1 MIGSFWNLCR
11 ACPSMPV
18 DKLHSEYRSTYRWHE
33 YTGPRQEVVRRPPQP
48 STAAPSAG
56 GEKSNDIQNSTRVRE
71 EETHNELPKL
81 EPALPRRK
89 KHPELAYRHHEF
101 LASNRDSS
109 VDVTEST
116 STDRARSEER
126 GGSHWRP
133 SRRSKSEGPARSNT
147 IVNDDDERRRES
159 DPDLENTGR
168 DTGLLRK
175 AISKLS
181 TEYRLQFAWPHGH
194 ISRRDKVDSPTPRKS
209 LSMGAIKPA
218 ANAMVHRK
226 RIDLENKD
234 ASELEPLVNENP
246 GHEDSRE
253 DKTQVTREFKTEYKK
268 KFRPFSQYEY
278 SEGRFTERPNEN
290 KVTETTHHNIIND
303 NTNDSWYREVV
314 ELRKKA
320 GQYKHRGWG
329 TELAPERL
337 SEIYNKQIEL
347 WDQVSQRSSLS
358 ALSLASTTHRSY
370 TKEEKEQE
378 NNKRS
383 SPTKPLRN
391 ADNSMKAVKDM
402 IRHHLERTTGGSEL
416 DGLILSPTREK
427 LEPTIPRKDEE
438 FRGSQKG
445 SPQKYSPQKGSPQ
458 KSAAQKRNSQKV
470 KNALKAV
477 RSQSVGPTDTHSEK
491 RSPKRQ
497 SRSATVKEKR
507 TSSNSTSA
515 TRRPRPS
522 SLNTTASF
530 RSKCS
535 TVPPKIEDDRL
546 AKAKSNKNQSTHYA
560 NTQFIGTKDL
570 RKGGRGAADSSTK
583 TEKSESIEAPVVTEP
598 EERIDLE
605 PVVKSPP
612 EPTRV
617 KSPEQILM
625 RSPDPVN
632 WTVPLDT
639 GKTFTVTQNIR
650 EGDIGTRPH
659 SEVKAWTPPE
669 VPPPAA
675 QSAPP
680 QLSEQTEEQA
690 RKPSKNSSN
699 TTTTTQELST
709 ASSSEISVIGKV
721 DTTAVS
727 GTTPVAGTSL
737 RCLDDPLMEAST
749 AVPTVPQVH
758 QKNPSSYRV
767 LEAPPLVS
775 PTNERSF
782 ASEVLEKARN
792 RFDRFWGKNSQDDSS

>member
-33 YTGPRQEVVRRPPQP
+33 YTGPRQEVVRRPPQS
-48 STAAPSAG
+48 STAAPPVT
-56 GEKSNDIQNSTRVRE
+56 GERNNIQNTTLVHE
-71 EETHNELPKL
+71 EEVQNECKSLKKVTQNGRVVSYIMSPVPKL

-101 LASNRDSS
+101 LASSRDNSL
-109 VDVTEST
+109 DVSESANN
-116 STDRARSEER
+116 DRARLQKSEER

-133 SRRSKSEGPARSNT
+133 SRRSKSEGPARSNA
-147 IVNDDDERRRES
+147 IVKDEDERRRES

-168 DTGLLRK
+168 ETGLLRK

-194 ISRRDKVDSPTPRKS
+194 ISRRDKVDSTPRKS
-209 LSMGAIKPA
+209 LSMGAIKPT

-234 ASELEPLVNENP
+234 ASELEPLVNDNP
-246 GHEDSRE
+246 VHEDSKE
-253 DKTQVTREFKTEYKK
+253 DK
-268 KFRPFSQYEY
+268 YEY
-278 SEGRFTERPNEN
+278 SEGRFTDRGNEN
-290 KVTETTHHNIIND
+290 KILIENSNPNIIPINA
-303 NTNDSWYREVV
+303 TESWYREVV

-337 SEIYNKQIEL
+337 SELYNKQTEL

-383 SPTKPLRN
+383 SPTKPLKN
-391 ADNSMKAVKDM
+391 PDNSIRGVKDM

-427 LEPTIPRKDEE
+427 LEPTIPRKDEDY
-438 FRGSQKG
+438 RGSQKG

-458 KSAAQKRNSQKV
+458 KSAIQKRNSQKV

-477 RSQSVGPTDTHSEK
+477 RSQSVGPTDTITEK

-507 TSSNSTSA
+507 SSSNSTSA

-535 TVPPKIEDDRL
+535 TISLKIEDDRL
-546 AKAKSNKNQSTHYA
+546 AKTKSNKSNYA
-560 NTQFIGTKDL
+560 NSKQILDTKEL
-570 RKGGRGAADSSTK
+570 QKGGRRAAEQPTAVD
-583 TEKSESIEAPVVTEP
+583 KSESIEAPIVTEP
-598 EERIDLE
+598 DAVDLE

-659 SEVKAWTPPE
+659 SEIKAWTPPE

-680 QLSEQTEEQA
+680 QFSEQTKEQA
-690 RKPSKNSSN
+690 RKPSNNSSN
-699 TTTTTQELST
+699 TATNTQELST
-709 ASSSEISVIGKV
+709 ASSSEINVIGDV
-721 DTTAVS
+721 DSATAS
-727 GTTPVAGTSL
+727 GISSVAGTTA

-749 AVPTVPQVH
+749 AVSTVPQVH
-758 QKNPSSYRV
+758 QQNPSPYRV
-767 LEAPPLVS
+767 LEAPILIS

-782 ASEVLEKARN
+782 ASDILEKARH
-792 RFDRFWGKNSQDDSS
+792 RFDRFWGKSSQYESS

>member
-33 YTGPRQEVVRRPPQP
+33 YTGPRQEVVRRPPQS
-48 STAAPSAG
+48 STAAPLVT
-56 GEKSNDIQNSTRVRE
+56 GERNNIQNTTLVHE
-71 EETHNELPKL
+71 EEVQNELPKL

-101 LASNRDSS
+101 LASTRDNSL
-109 VDVTEST
+109 DVSESAN
-116 STDRARSEER
+116 TDRARSEER

-133 SRRSKSEGPARSNT
+133 SRRSKSEGPARSNA
-147 IVNDDDERRRES
+147 IVKDEDERRRES

-168 DTGLLRK
+168 ETGLLRK

-194 ISRRDKVDSPTPRKS
+194 ISRRDKVESTPRKS
-209 LSMGAIKPA
+209 LSMGAIKPT

-234 ASELEPLVNENP
+234 ASELEPLVNDNP
-246 GHEDSRE
+246 VHDDSKE
-253 DKTQVTREFKTEYKK
+253 DK
-268 KFRPFSQYEY
+268 YEY
-278 SEGRFTERPNEN
+278 SDGRFTDRGNEN
-290 KVTETTHHNIIND
+290 KILIENSNPKVIPINATE
-303 NTNDSWYREVV
+303 SWYREVV

-337 SEIYNKQIEL
+337 SELYNKQIEL

-370 TKEEKEQE
+370 TKEEKDQE

-383 SPTKPLRN
+383 SPVKPLRN
-391 ADNSMKAVKDM
+391 PDNSIRAVKDM
-402 IRHHLERTTGGSEL
+402 IRHHLERTTGGSEF

-427 LEPTIPRKDEE
+427 LEPTIPRKDDD

-458 KSAAQKRNSQKV
+458 KSAIQKRNSQKV

-477 RSQSVGPTDTHSEK
+477 RSQSVGPTDTVSEK
-491 RSPKRQ
+491 KSPKRQ

-507 TSSNSTSA
+507 SSSNSTSA

-535 TVPPKIEDDRL
+535 TVSLKIEDDRL
-546 AKAKSNKNQSTHYA
+546 AKSKSNKSNYA
-560 NTQFIGTKDL
+560 NSKQIIDTKEL
-570 RKGGRGAADSSTK
+570 QKGGRRAEQST
-583 TEKSESIEAPVVTEP
+583 TVEKSESIEAPIVTEP
-598 EERIDLE
+598 EAVDLE

-650 EGDIGTRPH
+650 EGEIGTRPH
-659 SEVKAWTPPE
+659 SEIKAWTPPE

-680 QLSEQTEEQA
+680 QFSEQTKEQGMG
-690 RKPSKNSSN
+690 
-699 TTTTTQELST
+699 L
-709 ASSSEISVIGKV
+709 
-721 DTTAVS
+721 AV
-727 GTTPVAGTSL
+727 
-737 RCLDDPLMEAST
+737 
-749 AVPTVPQVH
+749 
-758 QKNPSSYRV
+758 
-767 LEAPPLVS
+767 
-775 PTNERSF
+775 
-782 ASEVLEKARN
+782 KA
-792 RFDRFWGKNSQDDSS
+792 

>member
-33 YTGPRQEVVRRPPQP
+33 YTGPRQEVVRRPPQS
-48 STAAPSAG
+48 STAAPPVT
-56 GEKSNDIQNSTRVRE
+56 GERNNIQNTTLVHE
-71 EETHNELPKL
+71 EEVQNELPKL

-101 LASNRDSS
+101 LASSRDNSL
-109 VDVTEST
+109 DVSESANN
-116 STDRARSEER
+116 DRAR
-126 GGSHWRP
+126 G
-133 SRRSKSEGPARSNT
+133 
-147 IVNDDDERRRES
+147 RE
-159 DPDLENTGR
+159 
-168 DTGLLRK
+168 TGLLRK

-194 ISRRDKVDSPTPRKS
+194 ISRRDKVDSTPRKS
-209 LSMGAIKPA
+209 LSMGAIKPT

-234 ASELEPLVNENP
+234 ASELEPLVNDNP
-246 GHEDSRE
+246 VHEDSKE
-253 DKTQVTREFKTEYKK
+253 DKVQISKEFKTEYKK
-268 KFRPFSQYEY
+268 QFRPFSQYEY
-278 SEGRFTERPNEN
+278 SEGRFTDRGNEN
-290 KVTETTHHNIIND
+290 KILIENSNPNIIPINA
-303 NTNDSWYREVV
+303 TESWYREVV

-337 SEIYNKQIEL
+337 SELYNKQTEL

-383 SPTKPLRN
+383 SPTKPLKN
-391 ADNSMKAVKDM
+391 PDNSIRGVKDM

-427 LEPTIPRKDEE
+427 LEPTIPRKDEDY
-438 FRGSQKG
+438 RGSQKG

-458 KSAAQKRNSQKV
+458 KSAIQKRNSQKV

-477 RSQSVGPTDTHSEK
+477 RSQSVGPTDTITEK

-507 TSSNSTSA
+507 SSSNSTSA

-522 SLNTTASF
+522 AEQPTA
-530 RSKCS
+530 
-535 TVPPKIEDDRL
+535 VD
-546 AKAKSNKNQSTHYA
+546 
-560 NTQFIGTKDL
+560 
-570 RKGGRGAADSSTK
+570 
-583 TEKSESIEAPVVTEP
+583 KSESIEAPIVTEP
-598 EERIDLE
+598 DAVDLE

-659 SEVKAWTPPE
+659 SEIKAWTPPE

-680 QLSEQTEEQA
+680 QFSEQTKEQGM
-690 RKPSKNSSN
+690 SMS
-699 TTTTTQELST
+699 
-709 ASSSEISVIGKV
+709 
-721 DTTAVS
+721 
-727 GTTPVAGTSL
+727 
-737 RCLDDPLMEAST
+737 
-749 AVPTVPQVH
+749 
-758 QKNPSSYRV
+758 
-767 LEAPPLVS
+767 
-775 PTNERSF
+775 
-782 ASEVLEKARN
+782 
-792 RFDRFWGKNSQDDSS
+792 